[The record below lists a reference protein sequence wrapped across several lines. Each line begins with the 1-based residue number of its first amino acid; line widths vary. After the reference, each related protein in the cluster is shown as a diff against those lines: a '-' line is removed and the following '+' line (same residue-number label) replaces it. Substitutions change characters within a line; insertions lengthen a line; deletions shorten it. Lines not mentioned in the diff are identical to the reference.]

1 MQGWMN
7 NDLIL
12 IINESLLILLNLDFR
27 NPLMLCN
34 TYLQVTISPICA
46 FL

>member
-1 MQGWMN
+1 MN
-7 NDLIL
+7 H
-12 IINESLLILLNLDFR
+12 ESLLILLKPDFR

-34 TYLQVTISPICA
+34 TYQQVTISPISA

>member
-1 MQGWMN
+1 MSH
-7 NDLIL
+7 
-12 IINESLLILLNLDFR
+12 ESLLILLNLVFR

-34 TYLQVTISPICA
+34 TYLQVTISPFCA

>member
-1 MQGWMN
+1 MVYLGDATDDVN
-7 NDLIL
+7 Y
-12 IINESLLILLNLDFR
+12 ESLLILLNPDFR

-34 TYLQVTISPICA
+34 NYQQVTISPICA